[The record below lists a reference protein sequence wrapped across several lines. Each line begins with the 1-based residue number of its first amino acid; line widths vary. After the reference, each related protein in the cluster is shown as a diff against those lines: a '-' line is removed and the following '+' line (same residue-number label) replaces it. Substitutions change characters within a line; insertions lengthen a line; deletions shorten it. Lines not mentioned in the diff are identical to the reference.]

1 MAFSRFRAGLALVAG
16 ALALSACSTGTAPIA
31 NYEPDAFG
39 DSMYTRH
46 YAATPAQTCE
56 AARRA
61 LLSQGYVITEAKEK
75 EVTGR
80 KLFQPDVKHHVQ
92 MEFQVVC
99 ALDGSDRSI
108 AFASAT
114 QDQYVAKPASN
125 SASVGVGGI
134 GSLSLP
140 FQGGPD
146 SMVKIS
152 SQTVT
157 NPDVYDS
164 LFTLMKGYLATVER
178 IHWKPDETKPAS
190 AKPAAAKPAD
200 QGAAGQKPAVPKAN
214 NDDVMQ

>member
-1 MAFSRFRAGLALVAG
+1 MFFSRLGAGLALAVG
-16 ALALSACSTGTAPIA
+16 ALSLSACSTGTAPIA

-61 LLSQGYVITEAKEK
+61 LLSQGYVITDAKEK

-92 MEFQVVC
+92 MEFRVVC
-99 ALDGSDRSI
+99 ALDGADRSL

-140 FQGGPD
+140 FQGGLD

-157 NPDVYDS
+157 NQDVYDS
-164 LFTLMKGYLATVER
+164 LFTLMKGYLSSVER
-178 IHWKPDETKPAS
+178 IHWKPDETKPAD
-190 AKPAAAKPAD
+190 AKPAD
-200 QGAAGQKPAVPKAN
+200 QGTTAQKPADQKAK
-214 NDDVMQ
+214 NDGSPP

>member
-1 MAFSRFRAGLALVAG
+1 MFFSRLGAGLALAVG
-16 ALALSACSTGTAPIA
+16 ALSLSACSTGTAPIA

-61 LLSQGYVITEAKEK
+61 LLSQGYVITDAKEK

-92 MEFQVVC
+92 MEFRVVC
-99 ALDGSDRSI
+99 ALDGADRSL

-140 FQGGPD
+140 FQGGLD

-157 NPDVYDS
+157 NQDVYDS
-164 LFTLMKGYLATVER
+164 LFTLMKGYLSSVER
-178 IHWKPDETKPAS
+178 IHWKPDETKPVD
-190 AKPAAAKPAD
+190 AKPAD
-200 QGAAGQKPAVPKAN
+200 QGTTAQKPADQKAK
-214 NDDVMQ
+214 NDGSPP

>member
-1 MAFSRFRAGLALVAG
+1 MFFSRLGAGLALAVG
-16 ALALSACSTGTAPIA
+16 ALSLSACSTGTAPIA

-61 LLSQGYVITEAKEK
+61 LLSQGYVITDAKEK

-92 MEFQVVC
+92 MEFRVVC
-99 ALDGSDRSI
+99 ALDGADRSL

-140 FQGGPD
+140 FQGGLD

-157 NPDVYDS
+157 NQDVYDS
-164 LFTLMKGYLATVER
+164 LFTLMKGYLSSVER
-178 IHWKPDETKPAS
+178 IHWKPDETKPVD
-190 AKPAAAKPAD
+190 AKPAD
-200 QGAAGQKPAVPKAN
+200 QGTTAQKPAAQKAK
-214 NDDVMQ
+214 NDGSPP